1 MENKKS
7 RGFIVLLLNKGVYI
21 KLKKIGI
28 VILNYLN
35 YHDTIEC
42 IESLKQQTNQSFEI
56 IIVDNDSQNGS
67 YEKLCEQYGST
78 DAINIIETGKNLGY
92 AKGNNVGIKFGK
104 QKLGLKNILIVNNDV
119 IFTDTNYVDFLINF
133 DIGGEIGAVGTRII
147 GVDGLNQNPVYTPI
161 TRKRLVKDAIYFTL
175 EKWNVLRFYTS
186 LKNKIKPVA
195 EIQSKGTSTED
206 SENKNY
212 FLHGSA
218 MLLTENFLDEMDG
231 FFPETFLYYEENIL
245 AIMMEK
251 LNLKMVYTDGA
262 EIYHKEDQSSALS
275 FGNNPKI
282 FNKYLV
288 QSIWIALKVKL
299 SSLQQ
304 IKKTVNR

>member
-1 MENKKS
+1 M
-7 RGFIVLLLNKGVYI
+7 
-21 KLKKIGI
+21 KKIGI

-35 YHDTIEC
+35 YQDTIEC
-42 IESLKQQTNQSFEI
+42 IESLKQQTNQCFEI

-67 YEKLCEQYGST
+67 FEKLCERYGKKNGIS
-78 DAINIIETGKNLGY
+78 IIETGKNLGY
-92 AKGNNVGIKFGK
+92 AKGNNAGIKFAK
-104 QKLGLKNILIVNNDV
+104 QNLGLKNILIVNNDV
-119 IFTDTNYVDFLINF
+119 IFTDVNYINFLINF
-133 DIGGEIGAVGTRII
+133 DIGKKVGAVGTKII
-147 GVDGLNQNPVYTPI
+147 GADGLNQNPVYTPI
-161 TRKRLVKDAIYFTL
+161 TRKRLLKDAIYFTL
-175 EKWNVLRFYTS
+175 EKWNILRFYTG
-186 LKNKIKPVA
+186 LKSKIKPAAV
-195 EIQSKGTSTED
+195 IQSNENSTKNM
-206 SENKNY
+206 ENKSY

-218 MLLTENFLDEMDG
+218 ILLTENFLNEIEG

-251 LNLKMVYTDGA
+251 LNLKMVYANGA

-275 FGNNPKI
+275 FGNSHKV

-304 IKKTVNR
+304 IKKTVNKS